1 MFVSVIIETIEYANT
16 FEAPA
21 DAKEDA
27 VVRIACYY
35 AQVEGTPCPC
45 QEIEELKWVSME
57 EKDKVIVTPTT
68 PLHFIID
75 QLINSYEMATYI
87 TVSSSANLSAST
99 VSTLSLL

>member
-35 AQVEGTPCPC
+35 AQVEGTPCPF
-45 QEIEELKWVSME
+45 QEIKELKWVSME
-57 EKDKVIVTPTT
+57 EKDKCS
-68 PLHFIID
+68 IITRD
-75 QLINSYEMATYI
+75 IMDWLRETNK
-87 TVSSSANLSAST
+87 LS
-99 VSTLSLL
+99 